1 MFGDVQYADNAGT
14 QIAFQRFGEA
24 GGEPLLLVT
33 GLGSQ
38 MVFWPDGFCEQL
50 AQRGF
55 EVARFD
61 NRDTGLSTR
70 FTSTKVVNPWLA
82 LVGRAEPPPYTGEAM
97 VDDGFAV
104 MDALGWRSAHLV
116 GLSMG
121 SAVVQFMA
129 MRRPD
134 RVRSVACISTLV
146 QGNPLKVLTQLKFG
160 TFAKLSRLKFP
171 DTPEGKA
178 DQQIA
183 IIRAMAPSDPP
194 FDDSWAREAVTV
206 AVERGIDDAAQSR
219 HLAALKKIGGD
230 LDYAKISSP
239 TVIIQGMDDPLIRLS
254 AAQGV
259 AARIPDARFVS
270 FAHMGHGA
278 PPHLWPD
285 IADAIA
291 DNAARAV
298 SA

>member
-1 MFGDVQYADNAGT
+1 MFGDVQYADNVGT
-14 QIAFQRFGEA
+14 QIAFQRFGQP

-50 AQRGF
+50 ASRGF
-55 EVARFD
+55 DVVRFD

-70 FTSTKVVNPWLA
+70 FSSAKVVNPWLA

-97 VDDGFAV
+97 ADDGFAV
-104 MDALGWRSAHLV
+104 MDTLGWQSAHLV

-121 SAVVQFMA
+121 SALVQFMA
-129 MRRPD
+129 VRRPE

-146 QGNPLKVLTQLKFG
+146 QGNPLKVLTQLKYG

-171 DTPEGKA
+171 DTPQGKA
-178 DQQIA
+178 DQQLA

-194 FDDSWAREAVTV
+194 FDDSWAREAVAV

-219 HLAALKKIGGD
+219 HLAALKNSSKG
-230 LDYAKISSP
+230 LVYSKISSP
-239 TVIIQGMDDPLIRLS
+239 TVIIQGIDDPLIRLS

-259 AARIPDARFVS
+259 AARIPNARSVS
-270 FAHMGHGA
+270 FAHMGHGV

-285 IADAIA
+285 IAATIQ
-291 DNAARAV
+291 DNAARV
-298 SA
+298 V